1 MNYALHAKES
11 GTMLPEEFII
21 FSKATSSVSGP
32 NDPVIIPRNS
42 VKTDWEVELVL
53 NFSIIDKKLTSLELR
68 SIFG

>member
-42 VKTDWEVELVL
+42 VKTDWEVELGFV
-53 NFSIIDKKLTSLELR
+53 IGTSAHYVKMSAR
-68 SIFG
+68 KTH